1 MSKRRKHIKAKSVR
15 GGGQVNVTTK
25 SAAMRRA
32 RKAVAESDALG
43 DFVASPLK
51 ISIYTAVFFAACFL
65 IKWLFFNGVARF

>member
-1 MSKRRKHIKAKSVR
+1 MSKRRKHIKAKNVK
-15 GGGQVNVTTK
+15 GGQVNVTTK

-43 DFVASPLK
+43 DFVASPIK

-65 IKWLFFNGVARF
+65 IKWLFF